1 MKTQIR
7 DKRRKM
13 GIKTGIYTVPFKSE
27 DRTTILGRAYHLSR
41 TGVSL

>member
-1 MKTQIR
+1 MSG
-7 DKRRKM
+7 M
-13 GIKTGIYTVPFKSE
+13 KTGIYTVRLKSD